1 MQIFFRLNLINSD
14 TKVSALTTCSVDLW
28 GNRVIHSSKSRNF
41 GHSTFLNV
49 VAHFSK
55 PQLHV
60 ENLAFTLPTVQ
71 FFSVM
76 LWQRYGSGWVKAQNQ
91 LSWDQEK
98 IMSRFKYLVL
108 SPQTWLKNVPTS
120 RQKYPECWHLQTLNR
135 TVVTVM
141 APPVA
146 TTFRHESILIDM
158 EYEPYKTHVVEIP
171 IWYIWRFQIWTSR
184 KQQHP
189 DILFWWHDQ
198 ALQFIS
204 FPSWCFFLISFF

>member
-71 FFSVM
+71 FSVLCCDNAM
-76 LWQRYGSGWVKAQNQ
+76 VLVGLRRKTSLVGIRKRSCHGLNIWFCPHKHGWKMSRHLVRNIQCADIYKHWTEPWS
-91 LSWDQEK
+91 LSWRHQ
-98 IMSRFKYLVL
+98 
-108 SPQTWLKNVPTS
+108 SPQPS
-120 RQKYPECWHLQTLNR
+120 
-135 TVVTVM
+135 
-141 APPVA
+141 
-146 TTFRHESILIDM
+146 DM
-158 EYEPYKTHVVEIP
+158 
-171 IWYIWRFQIWTSR
+171 RAS
-184 KQQHP
+184 
-189 DILFWWHDQ
+189 
-198 ALQFIS
+198 S
-204 FPSWCFFLISFF
+204 